1 MNIMKKIVNS
11 TTITVIAMLVLT
23 IILLVV
29 ASCNNRPFD
38 YQRIDI
44 IGGDVIIT
52 ILNDDIDRPLAAYYF
67 AEQQGKKHNAYF
79 LGVSQSTSVRLKSW
93 GWSWGKQHQR
103 EEYTYNYK
111 FYYKKR
117 RVKK

>member
-1 MNIMKKIVNS
+1 MKELTKAAIAIVL
-11 TTITVIAMLVLT
+11 IGI
-23 IILLVV
+23 V
-29 ASCNNRPFD
+29 AFMIFQTFDNGPFD

-44 IGGDVIIT
+44 VGGDVIIT
-52 ILNDDIDRPLAAYYF
+52 ILNDDVDRPLAAYYF

-103 EEYTYNYK
+103 EEYTYHYK

>member
-1 MNIMKKIVNS
+1 MKELTKAAIAFILIGIVAFMIFQTFDNG
-11 TTITVIAMLVLT
+11 
-23 IILLVV
+23 
-29 ASCNNRPFD
+29 PFD
-38 YQRIDI
+38 YQSIDI
-44 IGGDVIIT
+44 VGGDVIIT
-52 ILNDDIDRPLAAYYF
+52 ILNDDVDRPLAAYYF

-103 EEYTYNYK
+103 EEYTYHYK